1 MSGRGCDVFPCNINL
16 NIMLVSRI
24 KYLNMRERGG
34 SILLEKNILNV
45 QCPISNLRTTSVSFD
60 YAYFYQNHCELKVPA
75 HLNPT
80 KGSGPDSD

>member
-45 QCPISNLRTTSVSFD
+45 QCPISNLRTTSVSSLLMLSCQAV
-60 YAYFYQNHCELKVPA
+60 YL
-75 HLNPT
+75 
-80 KGSGPDSD
+80 G